1 MKRLLSFTFAC
12 VIAFALTVATSACN
26 RNNTTNTNTDNDAK
40 ARVDK
45 ALDNANLKD
54 VHTNWDKDAN
64 VVHLTGTVKTPADKE
79 RADQVAE
86 GAVGTSGRVLDELKV
101 EGMDEKPVS
110 DVDKTIGDTLKS
122 RINDDQVLRD
132 RTIHFDVN
140 QGVVTV
146 TGNVRTAAEKAK
158 VSELVRSTNG
168 VKQMANELKVEP
180 KK

>member
-1 MKRLLSFTFAC
+1 MKKVFSLALAAIF
-12 VIAFALTVATSACN
+12 VFALTVVGACS
-26 RNNTTNTNTDNDAK
+26 RQNNNDNDAK

-45 ALDNANLKD
+45 ALDDANLKD

-64 VVHLTGTVKTPADKE
+64 VVHLTGTVKTETDKQ
-79 RADQVAE
+79 RADEIAS

-110 DVDKTIGDTLKS
+110 DMDKTIGDTLKAE
-122 RINDDQVLRD
+122 IDHDPVLRD

-140 QGVVTV
+140 QEDVTV

-158 VSELVRSTNG
+158 VTEIVRRTNG
-168 VKQMANELKVEP
+168 VKQLANELKVEP

>member
-1 MKRLLSFTFAC
+1 MKQTFSLLSAC
-12 VIAFALTVATSACN
+12 LFVFALTMAGSACA
-26 RNNTTNTNTDNDAK
+26 RNNQENDAK

-45 ALDNANLKD
+45 ALDDANLKD
-54 VHTNWDKDAN
+54 VHTSWDKDAN
-64 VVHLTGTVKTPADKE
+64 VVHLTGTVKTPTDKQ
-79 RADQVAE
+79 RADEVAT

-110 DVDKTIGDTLKS
+110 DTDKTIGDTLKS
-122 RINDDQVLRD
+122 EIDKDPVLRD

-140 QGVVTV
+140 QEVVTV

-158 VSELVRSTNG
+158 VTEIVRHTDG
-168 VKQMANELKVEP
+168 VKQLANELKVEP